1 MGEDYKRKYVFAA
14 DYGTSDFKYGP
25 ISLGETPQV
34 MQNRGYFP
42 DKNSVIAQLMTSTS
56 KEVVVGEEVPLYLE
70 SKEDLAQRLI
80 YPMKNGIIEKNDERS
95 WKVVKEI
102 TRLAL
107 NEFKP
112 ADPSFQGFYLVAS
125 LSSIAPKYM
134 YENLFKT
141 FEEINNEEKLIK
153 MTTIIPQP
161 LAVAI
166 AHKVPT
172 CVVVESG
179 HGNTQ
184 ICPISR
190 YPIKN
195 AIVALNRGGG
205 DANALTAE
213 ILKDLGYS
221 DLASEEAVVRMIK
234 EKIGLIPRDLDQA
247 IKFSKENPEMVRVNF
262 KLPGTRLVV
271 DFGKDSWVRFLLG
284 EYVFDPNNEVFMS
297 YFSRGMPRPKD
308 VKVGDIYFYGM
319 IDFGEAIL
327 QAVERCPIELQPHLY
342 KQILLSGGN
351 FEWNVPQ
358 QLFGVAVD
366 SKIKLKNLLNKHGIE
381 NVNVE
386 TSESPKFS
394 VWRGSIIYGYA
405 VPESYSWN
413 WERMEGWLELR

>member
-1 MGEDYKRKYVFAA
+1 
-14 DYGTSDFKYGP
+14 
-25 ISLGETPQV
+25 LGETPQV

-42 DKNSVIAQLMTSTS
+42 DKNSVIAQLMSSTS

-102 TRLAL
+102 TKLAL

-112 ADPSFQGFYLVAS
+112 ADPNFQGFYLVAS
-125 LSSIAPKYM
+125 LSSIAPRYM
-134 YENLFKT
+134 YENLFDIFK
-141 FEEINNEEKLIK
+141 EIDGEEKLIK
-153 MTTIIPQP
+153 MATIISQP

-205 DANALTAE
+205 DANALMAE

-247 IKFSKENPEMVRVNF
+247 IKFSKENPELVRVNF

-284 EYVFDPNNEVFMS
+284 EYVFDPNNEIFMS

-308 VKVGDIYFYGM
+308 VKAGDIYFYGM

-358 QLFGVAVD
+358 ELFGVAVD
-366 SKIKLKNLLNKHGIE
+366 SKIKLKSLLNKHGIE
-381 NVNVE
+381 NVNIT

-413 WERMEGWLELR
+413 WERMEGWLGLR